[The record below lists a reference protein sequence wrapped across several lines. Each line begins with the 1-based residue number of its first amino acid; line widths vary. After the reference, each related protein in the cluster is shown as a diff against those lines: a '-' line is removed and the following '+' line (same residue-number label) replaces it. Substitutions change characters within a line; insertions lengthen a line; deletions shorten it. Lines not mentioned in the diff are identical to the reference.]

1 MNNTREQVLCGN
13 LRRSARKKRGGAG
26 VRLELW
32 SRKALFFSRI
42 GILLAV
48 GASTLAAAA
57 PTPVQASGKDATA
70 GGEARAAVVTAR
82 LISSPDLFNADIG
95 NISHVRGYKPGFNT
109 WNGSKAAN
117 MANLFG
123 QFRAE
128 NADGYLVAGDL
139 VQGRWTEDQGDTGIF
154 GPSRT
159 VMQAKRRIEVAGNA
173 YYTAWKGFWVAAGI
187 PLSKVHPALGDHEI
201 GDNPWRNDTVKGRK
215 KFANV
220 ATFKDVWAKHFT
232 RSEGGDLRYDEHPR
246 GTDFDNTAYATY
258 VTPGLLLVT
267 VDVFKQTRH
276 AVHTTVDAEQLD
288 WLDGVLSE
296 GRRRGATIV
305 VQGHTPI
312 AGPVR
317 QCDCSSG
324 LTLRGGAKS
333 RLWKTMV
340 KHDVDFYF
348 AGEVHASSARQE
360 TVGGLIQISH
370 GTIAGYGP
378 VGFLRMDLM
387 SDGSV
392 TISNRVVPVAV
403 RGSGAHMWQTRGH
416 LPADYALASASVETG
431 TMVVAADGTVARES
445 GDLVRLQ

>member
-1 MNNTREQVLCGN
+1 MTYSKG
-13 LRRSARKKRGGAG
+13 
-26 VRLELW
+26 
-32 SRKALFFSRI
+32 SRI
-42 GILLAV
+42 GIFLVVSA
-48 GASTLAAAA
+48 AALAAAVL
-57 PTPVQASGKDATA
+57 TPAQASGKGTTA
-70 GGEARAAVVTAR
+70 GDDARAVVVEAR

-95 NISHVRGYKPGFNT
+95 DISHVRGYKPGFNT
-109 WNGSKAAN
+109 WNASKAAN

-139 VQGRWTEDQGDTGIF
+139 VQGRWTEDQSNTGIF
-154 GPSRT
+154 GPSKT
-159 VMQAKRRIEVAGNA
+159 VKQAKRRIKVAGNA
-173 YYTAWKGFWVAAGI
+173 YYSGWKGFWTAAGI

-201 GDNPWRNDTVKGRK
+201 GDNPWRNDTAKGQK

-220 ATFKDVWAKHFT
+220 STFKDVWAKHFT
-232 RSEGGDLRYDEHPR
+232 RNESGGLRYAEHPV
-246 GTDFDNTAYATY
+246 GTDFDDTAYATY
-258 VTPGLLLVT
+258 VTPGLLVVT
-267 VDVFKQTRH
+267 VNVFKQTRDEVR
-276 AVHTTVDAEQLD
+276 ATVDAGQLD

-324 LTLRGGAKS
+324 LMLQGGVKS
-333 RLWKTMV
+333 RLWKMMV
-340 KHDVDFYF
+340 KRDVDFYF

-360 TVGGLIQISH
+360 TVGGLVQISH

-392 TISNRVVPVAV
+392 AISNRVVPVAV

-431 TMVVAADGTVARES
+431 AMVVAADGTVLRES